1 MKNQNY
7 SLYETE
13 QKEKELLTLIR
24 CSGKMDRTA
33 LLQRL
38 GVSYPT
44 LKKRIAALMDPNI
57 NLLSADSDKLLSV
70 NPDAYLMAGIS
81 IGGAQCKVVLVDS
94 AYHILP
100 KERFDAICKR
110 YNIFQGL
117 NSSYD
122 ESRHAGYGFRSFN
135 TPLTQD
141 ELITKLNS
149 LIIDI
154 CKLSEEKS
162 LPSILGIGIAIT
174 GAIDAKRQTI
184 VSSYNVSYLAGQS
197 LDSLLFPK
205 TDRKLRENGIRV
217 IIDHNAKA
225 LAVCEKFAL
234 YEKTNFSNEYSSR
247 KNIASIYLG
256 SGIGA
261 GFIINDQLARGCSNL
276 SGEIGHIQVPPYP
289 NLTNAGHDIDSTCS
303 CGRSNCLEYH
313 IITDVFHMKR
323 EDFKHLTAENI
334 KEKLNNLPPE
344 ERDQRYRILAYY
356 VTWIVDLVSRS
367 LNVGLVIF
375 SGKITCVINEVWRYI
390 DENNDHPYPG
400 NDDCKRV
407 VSNYGSLAPTIGAA
421 ILSSYKMNENIVWYD
436 D

>member
-1 MKNQNY
+1 MERQNY
-7 SLYETE
+7 TIYEAE
-13 QKEKELLTLIR
+13 QKEKELLTIIR
-24 CSGKMDRTA
+24 CSGKIDRTS

-44 LKKRIAALMDPNI
+44 LKKRIAALVAPDI
-57 NLLSADSDKLLSV
+57 HLLSADSDKLLSV

-81 IGGAQCKVVLVDS
+81 IGGAQCKVVFVDS
-94 AYHILP
+94 AYHILSR
-100 KERFDAICKR
+100 ERFDTICSR
-110 YNIFQGL
+110 YNVFRDL
-117 NSSYD
+117 SSSYD

-135 TPLTQD
+135 TPSTQD
-141 ELITKLNS
+141 ELITKLNA

-154 CKLSEEKS
+154 CNLSREKS
-162 LPSILGIGIAIT
+162 LPPILGIGIAIT

-184 VSSYNVSYLAGQS
+184 VSSYNVSYLTGQS

-205 TDRKLRENGIRV
+205 TYGKLRENGIRV

-234 YEKTNFSNEYSSR
+234 YEKTNFSNAYSSR

-289 NLTNAGHDIDSTCS
+289 DLTKADYDIDSTCS
-303 CGRSNCLEYH
+303 CGRKNCLEYR
-313 IITDVFHMKR
+313 IISDVFHMKR
-323 EDFKHLTAENI
+323 EDFKRLTAEDI
-334 KEKLNNLPPE
+334 KERLNNLPPA
-344 ERDQRYRILAYY
+344 ERDLRYRILAYY

-421 ILSSYKMNENIVWYD
+421 ILSSYEMNENVVWYD
-436 D
+436 N